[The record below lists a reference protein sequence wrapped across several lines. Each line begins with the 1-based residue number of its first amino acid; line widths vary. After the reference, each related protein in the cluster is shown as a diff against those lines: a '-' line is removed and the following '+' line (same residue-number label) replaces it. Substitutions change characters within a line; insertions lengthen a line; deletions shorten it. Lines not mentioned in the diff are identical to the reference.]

1 MRRASLR
8 LLSVIAFAVASRLL
22 AAPDP
27 AGAPA
32 ERPFV
37 SPMFGD
43 NMVLQRDKPN
53 RIWGWTGPRREV
65 RVEIAGRTATA
76 VAGDD
81 GRWEAQFQPPAAG
94 GPYTIR
100 VSGPRTVEIR
110 EVLVGDVWLCGGQS
124 NMALGLSASRDGPD
138 EAKAADHPEM
148 RLYRVDQH
156 PSYSRTDSPQGAW
169 QVCTP
174 ATAGEGGFGGFSAV
188 AYFFGRSL
196 QEHLHIPIGLIQD
209 CVGGTPAETWMSP
222 GTLAG
227 MKDFAPAIRELERLK
242 GLGGPEYGNYIM
254 HWYDEFDA
262 GSKGD
267 AWAAPGLDDSGWKP
281 VPVPGGFRELGV
293 PDAPAVAW
301 FRREFTLPDPL
312 PAGKATIFLGVIEK
326 MDTTYINGKWVGA
339 SSWVENPRV
348 YRIEDGLLKPGKNQL
363 TIRVFKMKPDGGF
376 LAAPEKMRIEL
387 GDKTVV
393 PLAGEWK
400 GAVSVDARP
409 PHALPLGF
417 ENYPT
422 MPSVLFQGMIEPV
435 APLAI
440 KGAIWYQG
448 EANAER
454 AHQYR
459 ALLPA
464 MIGDWRSV
472 FAQGDFPF
480 YIVSLPAFAHR
491 RDAPGDD
498 SWAELREAQAMT
510 ARSVANSGL
519 AVTIDSGDPDNL
531 HPKDKKIVGE
541 RLALCALA
549 GTYGER
555 VVSAGPTFTSAEAVP
570 GAMRLHFSGTDGGL
584 VARGGVP
591 GEFSVA
597 GADRKWFWATA
608 TIEGDAVVV
617 SSPMVPDPK
626 AARYAWQSNPAA
638 TLYNGAG
645 LPAVPFRTD
654 DWPGITQVISGP

>member
-1 MRRASLR
+1 
-8 LLSVIAFAVASRLL
+8 
-22 AAPDP
+22 
-27 AGAPA
+27 
-32 ERPFV
+32 
-37 SPMFGD
+37 
-43 NMVLQRDKPN
+43 
-53 RIWGWTGPRREV
+53 
-65 RVEIAGRTATA
+65 
-76 VAGDD
+76 
-81 GRWEAQFQPPAAG
+81 
-94 GPYTIR
+94 
-100 VSGPRTVEIR
+100 
-110 EVLVGDVWLCGGQS
+110 
-124 NMALGLSASRDGPD
+124 MALGLSAARDGPH
-138 EAKAADHPEM
+138 EAAEANHPEM
-148 RLYRVDQH
+148 RLYRVEQH
-156 PSYSRTDSPQGAW
+156 PSYSRTGAPQGKW

-188 AYFFGRSL
+188 AYYFGRTL
-196 QEHLHIPIGLIQD
+196 QEHLHIPIGLVQD

-222 GTLAG
+222 ETLAG
-227 MKDFAPAIRELERLK
+227 MKDFAPAIKELERLK

-254 HWYDEFDA
+254 HWYDEYDA

-267 AWAAPGLDDSGWKP
+267 AWAAPAFDDSGWKA

-293 PDAPAVAW
+293 PDTPSVCW

-339 SSWVENPRV
+339 SSWVENPRI
-348 YRIEDGLLKPGKNQL
+348 YRIEDGILKQGRNQL
-363 TIRVFKMKPDGGF
+363 TIRVFKVKPDGGF
-376 LAAPEKMRIEL
+376 LVAPDKMRIEL
-387 GDKTVV
+387 GDKTVI

-409 PHALPLGF
+409 PHAMPLGF

-440 KGAIWYQG
+440 TGAIWYQG

-459 ALLPA
+459 SLLPA
-464 MIGDWRSV
+464 MIGDWRRV
-472 FAQGDFPF
+472 FGQGDFPF
-480 YIVSLPAFAHR
+480 YIVSLPAFTHR
-491 RDAPGDD
+491 KDAPGDD

-519 AVTIDSGDPDNL
+519 AVAIDTGDPDNL
-531 HPKDKKIVGE
+531 HPKDKKVVGE

-549 GTYGER
+549 RAYGEN
-555 VVSAGPTFTSAEAVP
+555 VVSAGPTFTSAEAMP
-570 GAMRLHFSGTDGGL
+570 GAMRLHFKGADGGL
-584 VARGGVP
+584 VARGGAP

-597 GADRKWFWATA
+597 GVDRKWFWAEA
-608 TIEGDAVVV
+608 RIDGNEVVV

-654 DWPGITQVISGP
+654 DWPGITQVISRP

>member
-1 MRRASLR
+1 M
-8 LLSVIAFAVASRLL
+8 
-22 AAPDP
+22 D
-27 AGAPA
+27 
-32 ERPFV
+32 
-37 SPMFGD
+37 
-43 NMVLQRDKPN
+43 
-53 RIWGWTGPRREV
+53 
-65 RVEIAGRTATA
+65 
-76 VAGDD
+76 
-81 GRWEAQFQPPAAG
+81 
-94 GPYTIR
+94 
-100 VSGPRTVEIR
+100 
-110 EVLVGDVWLCGGQS
+110 
-124 NMALGLSASRDGPD
+124 
-138 EAKAADHPEM
+138 
-148 RLYRVDQH
+148 
-156 PSYSRTDSPQGAW
+156 
-169 QVCTP
+169 
-174 ATAGEGGFGGFSAV
+174 
-188 AYFFGRSL
+188 
-196 QEHLHIPIGLIQD
+196 
-209 CVGGTPAETWMSP
+209 
-222 GTLAG
+222 
-227 MKDFAPAIRELERLK
+227 RLK
-242 GLGGPEYGNYIM
+242 VLGGPEYGNYIM

-293 PDAPAVAW
+293 PDTPAVAW

-448 EANAER
+448 EANADR

-597 GADRKWFWATA
+597 GADRKWSWADA
-608 TIEGDAVVV
+608 RIDGDAIVV
-617 SSPMVPDPK
+617 SSPMVPEPR
-626 AARYAWQSNPAA
+626 AGPYAGQANPAA

-645 LPAVPFRTD
+645 LPAVP
-654 DWPGITQVISGP
+654 